1 MTHLP
6 IQDLG
11 MTDTEYAAL
20 VSKGY
25 EPVLERQLIALGED
39 PDEARKFTQF
49 VGLLQDKPPETESEW
64 EEFMSAWEE
73 ACDYKPSF
81 DCPVNCGG

>member
-1 MTHLP
+1 MYYPLTMTQLP

-11 MTDTEYAAL
+11 MTDTEYAQL

-39 PDEARKFTQF
+39 PDKARKFTRF
-49 VGLLQDKPPETESEW
+49 VGLLQDKPPETKSEW
-64 EEFMSAWEE
+64 EEFMAAWED
-73 ACDYKPSF
+73 ASGYKPNF
-81 DCPVNCGG
+81 A

>member
-1 MTHLP
+1 MTQLP

-11 MTDTEYAAL
+11 MTDTEYAQL

-39 PDEARKFTQF
+39 PDKARKFTRF
-49 VGLLQDKPPETESEW
+49 VGLLQDKPPATEEEW
-64 EEFMSAWEE
+64 VEFMAAWKD
-73 ACDYKPSF
+73 ACGYRPNF
-81 DCPVNCGG
+81 D